1 MLNLIKKIKN
11 NTAHGAERIRGV
23 GCYLNKFTKMNRKQ
37 EINEQIVNFLKD
49 AELISRHRLEK
60 KLGLS
65 QALLHKCVQGD
76 REIPTKHL
84 YTLILELIQYGF
96 KLDGFTWEQPDPH
109 IPHIFGR
116 KYVEDCG
123 FEEKDGEFTYTVK
136 EYRTMAADLEDL
148 L

>member
-1 MLNLIKKIKN
+1 
-11 NTAHGAERIRGV
+11 
-23 GCYLNKFTKMNRKQ
+23 MNRKK

-49 AELISRHRLEK
+49 AELISMHRLEK

-65 QALLHKCVQGD
+65 QALIHKCIQGD

-84 YTLILELIQYGF
+84 YSLILELIKYGF

-116 KYVEDCG
+116 KCISYEG
-123 FEEKDGEFTYTVK
+123 FEEKDGEFRHTVK
-136 EYRTMAADLEDL
+136 EYQTMAADLEDL